1 MDPSAPTLSTAAGA
15 SLAAAPQAAAA
26 TRDPAAAH
34 KVAQDFES
42 FFLSQVFDTMFSG
55 IGADSMFGGGD
66 GENIYRSVL
75 LQEYSKVAAK
85 NGGVGIANAVQRQ
98 ILQMQEVK

>member
-42 FFLSQVFDTMFSG
+42 FFLSQVFDTMF
-55 IGADSMFGGGD
+55 
-66 GENIYRSVL
+66 
-75 LQEYSKVAAK
+75 
-85 NGGVGIANAVQRQ
+85 
-98 ILQMQEVK
+98 